1 MALHSKKCSLWV
13 VISLICALKLWITWI
28 NLVHNFIKEVHSV
41 SELVC
46 HKKNTSWTSYCIYN
60 TLSLCLDHV
69 SNLLSYP
76 VKHCEIIAQL
86 YSSLLIYKTFFR
98 HLTKSDKLFIFL
110 RCCLIFS
117 FSFFVSIFCFWIKSF
132 NSAFDY
138 KKLTFYEKKNR
149 PSFTVLSSIYGVFIL
164 YSIYGVFIFNC
175 LRSVTS
181 FCKYWMKSK
190 RAVQMMDNNPMKW
203 NDPTNSGMFCRYE
216 ILSSYFHQPFLKQSS
231 FFHRNGWNRGLLFY

>member
-1 MALHSKKCSLWV
+1 MALHSKKHSLWV

-28 NLVHNFIKEVHSV
+28 NLVRNFIKEVHSV

-46 HKKNTSWTSYCIYN
+46 HKKNTSWISYCIYN

-117 FSFFVSIFCFWIKSF
+117 FSFFVSIFRFWIKSF

-138 KKLTFYEKKNR
+138 KKLTFYEKK
-149 PSFTVLSSIYGVFIL
+149 PSFIHSLVFNIWSFHLVFNRWSFHFQLSSF
-164 YSIYGVFIFNC
+164 
-175 LRSVTS
+175 
-181 FCKYWMKSK
+181 
-190 RAVQMMDNNPMKW
+190 
-203 NDPTNSGMFCRYE
+203 
-216 ILSSYFHQPFLKQSS
+216 SY
-231 FFHRNGWNRGLLFY
+231 LLL